1 MQQQQ
6 QHAGQYLFS
15 KGKSYTAAATAVI
28 YGAQSDTF
36 MAQ

>member
-15 KGKSYTAAATAVI
+15 KGKSYAAATAVI